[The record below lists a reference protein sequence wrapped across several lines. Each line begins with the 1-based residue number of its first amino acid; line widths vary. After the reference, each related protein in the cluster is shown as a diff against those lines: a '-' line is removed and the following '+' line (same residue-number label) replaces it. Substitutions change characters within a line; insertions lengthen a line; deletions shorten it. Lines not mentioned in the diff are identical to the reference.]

1 MPRAMFPPPT
11 PQIHALDV
19 AFWISPNR
27 LSSPSPTELLAL
39 SLSLAELIPLVSSPF
54 PPLGAHVLGCVFG
67 AWKRLIRV
75 RWQASRRCSWRAT
88 VPERRKTA
96 GRRRT
101 PWKKPEPLDW
111 RSKAKNRRYPFAA
124 KLHKESQKL
133 FSFYSA
139 VLGGLR
145 RVRFLRLKTYSR
157 SA

>member
-1 MPRAMFPPPT
+1 MLRALFPPPT
-11 PQIHALDV
+11 PQIRALDV
-19 AFWISPNR
+19 VSWISPRR
-27 LSSPSPTELLAL
+27 LGSPSQTERLAL
-39 SLSLAELIPLVSSPF
+39 SLAESIPLVSSPF
-54 PPLGAHVLGCVFG
+54 PPLRAHVLGCVFG
-67 AWKRLIRV
+67 AWRRLLRV

-101 PWKKPEPLDW
+101 PWKKSEPLDW

-124 KLHKESQKL
+124 RLHKESLKL

-145 RVRFLRLKTYSR
+145 RIRFLRLKTYSG